1 MSQLPRPD
9 GHSPSRPRSDRPGD
23 LGFTP
28 RPRVRWLAP
37 GMLARTGVQVALSE
51 VFGSFADRRETQA
64 TESAAPLDLT
74 SAGDDAHGGEFWLDY
89 VADIGDGFD
98 GATTV
103 ASRLAADELELAHD
117 GQSHP
122 TRGGRLLV
130 LGGDECYPV
139 ASGANYTDRLV
150 GPYRS
155 MLPWSD
161 QPRWLVAL
169 TRQPRLVRRA
179 HQLPA
184 PQLDYFRR
192 IAEQVG
198 EDEAGQQKITA
209 GGGARTCIRRTGC
222 QRR

>member
-1 MSQLPRPD
+1 
-9 GHSPSRPRSDRPGD
+9 
-23 LGFTP
+23 
-28 RPRVRWLAP
+28 
-37 GMLARTGVQVALSE
+37 MLARTGVQVALSE

-64 TESAAPLDLT
+64 TESAAPLDL
-74 SAGDDAHGGEFWLDY
+74 LDY